1 MDMKEIRA
9 YLVTSG
15 VKSYLSILGVF
26 IVFFI
31 PAVFIV
37 HFKNDQFVYGMM
49 LFGIVISGIAVF
61 ISYLRLNKQL
71 RLYINDPV
79 LQEELIKDF
88 QGAEAFWDGKVL
100 IGERNVYVKGGGIKS
115 KADVTVFDYKEKFI
129 SKTYVWQIY
138 YVSRTNGKETP
149 VIMLPQNRSSENDVR
164 DGVNRANE
172 LIRNE

>member
-1 MDMKEIRA
+1 MDMKEIRD

-26 IVFFI
+26 IVIFV
-31 PAVFIV
+31 PAAFIV
-37 HFKNDQFVYGMM
+37 HFKNDHFVYGMM
-49 LFGIVISGIAVF
+49 LLGAVTSGIAVF

-88 QGAEAFWDGKVL
+88 QGAEEFWNGKVL
-100 IGERNVYVKGGGIKS
+100 IGERNLYIKGGGLKS
-115 KADVTVFDYKEKFI
+115 KADVTLFDYKEKYL

-138 YVSRTNGKETP
+138 YVSRTNGKEIP
-149 VIMLPQNRSSENDVR
+149 VIMLPERKNSENDVR